1 MSLKLWKSVA
11 GPALMLG
18 LAAPVLVNC
27 NGLPGI
33 PGAECNELQ
42 TGDFTNFQ
50 LEGNAE
56 ATAKFKGFLEAVFT
70 LDKLAV
76 EMEAGL
82 IASCAELGA
91 ELGMGEAELKA
102 EPSGGEGAKK
112 VCEAVAAKVSG
123 TLKASAGAK
132 LSLDIGEPK
141 CYVDIDAMTECLAGC
156 GAKIDPGGLEASCE
170 GGEIAGS
177 CEGKCEGGCSAE
189 GGVKCTGACEGT
201 CEGKCDGKCEG
212 SAGGKAEGGK
222 AEGGGGGECK
232 GKCDGKCEGTCSASC
247 KMEGEAKCEGTCSGG
262 CDVEMKA
269 PKCTGEFKPPNVD
282 MECHMNCQAKTA
294 ASASCDPPSVNIKV
308 EGQASADIEKLVAA
322 LQISLPKI
330 VKIQLGTGKRLVGVV
345 EGVVKGVA
353 ELPSVAASLAGMAA
367 LKAAACATMAVEMS
381 GAASASIN
389 VNVEASASVGGSAS
403 GEASGEAG

>member
-27 NGLPGI
+27 NGIPGLPG
-33 PGAECNELQ
+33 GDCNELK
-42 TGDFTNFQ
+42 TGDFTNFK

-56 ATAKFKGFLEAVFT
+56 ATAKFKGFLEAVYT
-70 LDKLAV
+70 LDKLAL

-82 IASCAELGA
+82 IASCAELGK
-91 ELGMGEAELKA
+91 ELGVAEAELAA

-112 VCEAVAAKVSG
+112 VCAAVAAKISG
-123 TLKASAGAK
+123 TLKANAGAK
-132 LSLDIGEPK
+132 LSLELGEPK
-141 CYVDIDAMTECLAGC
+141 CYVDIDAMTECLASC
-156 GAKIDPGGLEASCE
+156 GASIDPGGVEASCE
-170 GGEIAGS
+170 GGEIAGT
-177 CEGKCEGGCSAE
+177 CEGKCEGGCTAE
-189 GGVKCTGACEGT
+189 GGVQCTGACEGT

-212 SAGGKAEGGK
+212 SASTD
-222 AEGGGGGECK
+222 EGGGSGECN
-232 GKCDGKCEGTCSASC
+232 GKCDGKCEGKCSASC

-282 MECHMNCQAKTA
+282 LQCQTNCNAKTA
-294 ASASCDPPSVNIKV
+294 ASASCDPPTVNIKV
-308 EGQASADIEKLVAA
+308 EGEANADVEKLVAA
-322 LQISLPKI
+322 LKVSLPKI
-330 VKIQLGTGKRLVGVV
+330 VNIQLGMGKKMVGVV
-345 EGVVKGVA
+345 EGVVTGVA
-353 ELPSVAASLAGMAA
+353 ELPSAAASLGGMAA